1 MLGMK
6 LFSTPPPTQK
16 IPAQRELSTAP
27 THKGCLI
34 PKHNTTSMTGHVYK
48 TRESKP
54 NHSKPILKSPKSQ
67 SSHFILTFHQIS
79 ILNFSLWKIWAQD
92 FPFLLPAHFSRKCN
106 LQSSQ
111 LPGLTSLALQKPH
124 LVLRMNPLWNKQ
136 KSYPSLYRKDYDFS
150 SLQLSSLLVIKM
162 IFVFFYFFSH
172 W

>member
-1 MLGMK
+1 MLGIK

-27 THKGCLI
+27 DTKDTLYPSITPHQWQG
-34 PKHNTTSMTGHVYK
+34 TST
-48 TRESKP
+48 KP
-54 NHSKPILKSPKSQ
+54 GSQ
-67 SSHFILTFHQIS
+67 SLTTQNQFSSPQKASHHTLSLLSHQIS

-124 LVLRMNPLWNKQ
+124 LFKDEPLCGISKII
-136 KSYPSLYRKDYDFS
+136 SLSLSLWERLWFLLIATFFAS
-150 SLQLSSLLVIKM
+150 SD
-162 IFVFFYFFSH
+162 
-172 W
+172 